1 MVWVRVR
8 EVCRVKFESEVRFR
22 VRVSV
27 RVEVYLG
34 TLLFQTV
41 AQR

>member
-8 EVCRVKFESEVRFR
+8 EVCRVKFEGEVR
-22 VRVSV
+22 VRVSG

-34 TLLFQTV
+34 ALLFQMV